1 MKLMKKALCLL
12 FCVVLLV
19 GSAVNASADKN
30 TVIRPVVTIDTV
42 TAAAG
47 DTVYVKVRITE
58 TTYLQAMAFAITYD
72 NTALSF
78 VEYLRG
84 DLTDYMT
91 ADHKTHVN
99 FVDCEGKNFKID
111 VTVGT
116 FVFKVKEEAN
126 GGFYDIRLA
135 NRQPNRYGEDLT
147 GAFANGRGDTII
159 PTVVNGGVNIPI
171 TQGNCRHNF
180 GEWKA
185 VFDATCDKEGIAVRN
200 CSRCGKNEDKIVDA
214 LPHDFEENWTV
225 DREATADKFGV
236 MSRHCKNCDEKTD
249 IKTFELDVIEEED
262 FENEVGA
269 SVDKETVNK
278 NEDVI
283 EDSDIV
289 IEQKPN
295 EEEINKEEL
304 TPDELIEL
312 KKEDKKYGLFARIY
326 VYFFGDENYDGIF
339 SIIFKALKD
348 YCKKLF

>member
-47 DTVYVKVRITE
+47 DTVYIKVRITE
-58 TTYLQAMAFAITYD
+58 TTYMQAMAFAITYD

-99 FVDCEGKNFKID
+99 FVDCEAKNFKID

-135 NRQPNRYGEDLT
+135 NRLPNRYGEDLT

-200 CSRCGKNEDKIVDA
+200 CSRCGKNEEKTVATI
-214 LPHDFEENWTV
+214 PHDFEENWTV
-225 DREATADKFGV
+225 DREATADVLGV
-236 MSRHCKNCDEKTD
+236 MSRHCKNCDEKID
-249 IKTFELDVIEEED
+249 IKTFEFTATEEED
-262 FENEVGA
+262 IKNEIGA